1 MRLGVLIEGPQFGA
15 ALLFDQPLPLRIHML
30 SNEKAPMRLLLATTL
45 ASLLALGSG
54 AEAQVL
60 KPGLQPGLTRAPD
73 SARKISLAEAIRLAQ
88 QNSPQAIQ
96 AEGTE
101 RTSKAARV
109 SAIGAIMPSA
119 TLSAGRVIQ
128 FGGGQT
134 RTNQNG
140 EQVAIASAPTNS
152 TGLSLNMTLFDGGQ
166 RLYNLR
172 TAKSQIDAAQANRV
186 AVKYNVALSVKQ
198 QYYAVLAAIESEDA
212 ARFQMAQANEQFKT
226 SIAKVRAG
234 VATRSDSLRGVI
246 QVGNA
251 QLALINAQSS
261 KEAADASLTRL
272 VGSEVPVTADPK
284 SLQENMAALP
294 DSAELAGLAKNGP
307 AVEQARANLDA
318 AEESRKA
325 SKATYLPSLSANY
338 SRTGSG
344 VDPRFGLGND
354 PYAYNGRLSFSLSY
368 PIFNNFQR
376 EEQVVRAKVAEVNA
390 QATLRDTQ
398 LGAQESLTQ
407 YIGAL
412 RGASQRV
419 AVQVASV
426 TAAEEDVRVQQQR
439 YNIGASTLLDLI
451 TSQAALAQAQ
461 QALIQARYDYRIA
474 RAQLEA
480 LIGRELK

>member
-1 MRLGVLIEGPQFGA
+1 LGVLIEGPQFGA
-15 ALLFDQPLPLRIHML
+15 AFSFDQLIRLCIHML
-30 SNEKAPMRLLLATTL
+30 FNYKTPIRLLSATTL
-45 ASLLALGSG
+45 VSVLALGSPAG
-54 AEAQVL
+54 AQVN
-60 KPGLQPGLTRAPD
+60 PGLQPGLTSRPGV
-73 SARKISLAEAIRLAQ
+73 ARKISLAEAIRLAQ
-88 QNSPQAIQ
+88 QNSPEAIQ

-101 RTSKAARV
+101 RTSKAARM
-109 SAIGAIMPSA
+109 SAVGAILPSA
-119 TLSAGRVIQ
+119 SLNAGHVVQ

-134 RTNQNG
+134 RINQNG
-140 EQVAIASAPTNS
+140 EEVTVAQKPVNS
-152 TGLSLNMTLFDGGQ
+152 TGLSMNMTLFDGGQ

-172 TAKSQIDAAQANRV
+172 TAKSQIEAAEANRV
-186 AVKYNVALSVKQ
+186 AVKYNVALNVKQ

-212 ARFQMAQANEQFKT
+212 ARLQMAQANEQFKT

-272 VGSEVPVTADPK
+272 VGSAVAVTADPA
-284 SLQENMAALP
+284 SVQENMAALP
-294 DSAELAGLAKNGP
+294 DSAELAALALNGP
-307 AVEQARANLDA
+307 AVGQAQANLDA
-318 AEESRKA
+318 AKESRKA
-325 SKATYLPSLSANY
+325 SKTTYLPSLSASY
-338 SRTGSG
+338 SRSGSG
-344 VDPRFGLGND
+344 TDPRFGFGTD
-354 PYAYNGRLSFSLSY
+354 PFSYNGRLSFSLSY
-368 PIFNNFQR
+368 PLFNNFQR

-390 QATLRDTQ
+390 KAALRDTE

-407 YIGAL
+407 NIGAL
-412 RGASQRV
+412 RSASQRV

-426 TAAEEDVRVQQQR
+426 AAAEEDVRVQQQR

-451 TSQAALAQAQ
+451 TSQAALATAQ

-480 LIGRELK
+480 LIGRELQ

>member
-1 MRLGVLIEGPQFGA
+1 MAPNIPRPARLFPA
-15 ALLFDQPLPLRIHML
+15 
-30 SNEKAPMRLLLATTL
+30 
-45 ASLLALGSG
+45 ASLALVLFVAPAAG
-54 AEAQVL
+54 AQVL
-60 KPGLQPGLTRAPD
+60 KPGLQPGLTRGPD
-73 SARKISLAEAIRLAQ
+73 SARKISLDEAIRLAQ
-88 QNSPQAIQ
+88 LNSPQAIQ

-109 SAIGAIMPSA
+109 SAVGAILPSA
-119 TLSAGRVIQ
+119 SLNAGRVIQ

-134 RTNQNG
+134 RTNSNG
-140 EQVAIASAPTNS
+140 EQVVIAAAPVNS
-152 TGLSLNMTLFDGGQ
+152 TGLNLNMTLFDGGQ

-172 TAKSQIDAAQANRV
+172 TAKSQIVAAEANRV
-186 AVKYNVALSVKQ
+186 AVKYNVALNVKQ

-212 ARFQMAQANEQFKT
+212 AKLQMAQANEQFKT

-251 QLALINAQSS
+251 QLALITAQSN
-261 KEAADASLTRL
+261 KEAADAALTRM
-272 VGSEVPVTADPK
+272 VGSEVPVTADP
-284 SLQENMAALP
+284 SSVQENMAALP
-294 DSAELAGLAKNGP
+294 DSAELAAFAKNGP
-307 AVEQARANLDA
+307 AVEQARSQLDA

-325 SKATYLPSLSANY
+325 SKATYLPSLSASY

-344 VDPRFGLGND
+344 TDKSFGLGND
-354 PYAYNGRLSFSLSY
+354 PFSYNGRLSFSLSY
-368 PIFNNFQR
+368 PVFNNFAR
-376 EEQVVRAKVAEVNA
+376 EEQVVRAKVAEINA

-419 AVQVASV
+419 AVAVASV
-426 TAAEEDVRVQQQR
+426 AAAEEDVRVQQQR

-451 TSQAALAQAQ
+451 TSQASLATAQ
-461 QALIQARYDYRIA
+461 QSLIQARYDYRIA

-480 LIGRELK
+480 LIGRELR

>member
-1 MRLGVLIEGPQFGA
+1 MAINDRTQ
-15 ALLFDQPLPLRIHML
+15 
-30 SNEKAPMRLLLATTL
+30 
-45 ASLLALGSG
+45 ASLLPSATLALLLLFAS
-54 AEAQVL
+54 AASAQVL

-109 SAIGAIMPSA
+109 SAVGAILPSA
-119 TLSAGRVIQ
+119 SLSAGRTIQ

-134 RTNQNG
+134 RVNQNG
-140 EQVAIASAPTNS
+140 EQVTIASAPVNS
-152 TGLSLNMTLFDGGQ
+152 TGLNLNMTLFDGGQ

-172 TAKSQIDAAQANRV
+172 TAKSQIEAAEANRV
-186 AVKYNVALSVKQ
+186 AVKYSVALNVKQ

-251 QLALINAQSS
+251 QLALITAQSN

-272 VGSEVPVTADPK
+272 VGSEVPVTADPN
-284 SLQENMAALP
+284 SVQENMAALP
-294 DSAELAGLAKNGP
+294 DSAELAALAKNGP
-307 AVEQARANLDA
+307 AVLQARAELDA

-325 SKATYLPSLSANY
+325 SKATYLPSLSASY
-338 SRTGSG
+338 SRSGSG
-344 VDPRFGLGND
+344 VDSRFGLGPD
-354 PYAYNGRLSFSLSY
+354 PFSYNGRLSFSLSY

-376 EEQVVRAKVAEVNA
+376 EEQVVRAKVAEINA
-390 QATLRDTQ
+390 QASLRDTE

-407 YIGAL
+407 NIGAL

-426 TAAEEDVRVQQQR
+426 AAAEEDVRVQQQR

-461 QALIQARYDYRIA
+461 QSLIQARYDYRIA

-480 LIGRELK
+480 LIGRELQ